1 MDNFTLEPLPT
12 GKACMGYFSTLLFF
26 KKLYIWTGYL
36 RLAMFLILVD
46 AQESTELVL
55 FVMYLPI
62 SWGESCPH
70 CPDVHPIQARHDT
83 PCRTAGL

>member
-1 MDNFTLEPLPT
+1 
-12 GKACMGYFSTLLFF
+12 
-26 KKLYIWTGYL
+26 
-36 RLAMFLILVD
+36 
-46 AQESTELVL
+46 
-55 FVMYLPI
+55 VMYLPI